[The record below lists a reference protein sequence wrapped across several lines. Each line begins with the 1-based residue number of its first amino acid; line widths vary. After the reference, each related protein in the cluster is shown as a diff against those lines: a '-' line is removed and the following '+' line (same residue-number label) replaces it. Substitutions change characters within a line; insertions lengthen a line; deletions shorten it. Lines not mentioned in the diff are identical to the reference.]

1 MLIKSILSGN
11 NSYRQMFIRWSIT
24 KGQTHFF
31 FKWKKEESLNLFFKS
46 HSYFLVVF
54 YRDIIN
60 YRTIMLYVITSKLS
74 KCKQL
79 SPSKEHTYVAQIC
92 SKNKFNLA
100 HGAVIHNI
108 PEVCAYICTVSKRIY
123 PSNRKSQD
131 CSQPPWVLRTSWTLR
146 VLDHKSP
153 NV

>member
-31 FKWKKEESLNLFFKS
+31 FKWKKEESLNLFLKS

-108 PEVCAYICTVSKRIY
+108 PEVCAYICTVSSYQKDLPR
-123 PSNRKSQD
+123 
-131 CSQPPWVLRTSWTLR
+131 CSHMLTKARSMCKVFFDYQI
-146 VLDHKSP
+146 KII
-153 NV
+153 N